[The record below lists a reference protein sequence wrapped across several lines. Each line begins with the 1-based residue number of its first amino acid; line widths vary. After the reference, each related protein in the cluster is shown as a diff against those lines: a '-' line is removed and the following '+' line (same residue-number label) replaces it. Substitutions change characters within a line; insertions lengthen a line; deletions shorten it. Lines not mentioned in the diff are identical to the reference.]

1 MRLLIGRGA
10 RARTALACE
19 KLTMTTLS
27 LTPKLSLTPTLSL
40 TPALTPLC
48 LSPRRRAVDLRTLT
62 PNLAPYI
69 TLTPTIPLIP
79 TLSLARSRKPMYSQH
94 ICPSLLE
101 PPAPMVMGANA
112 LFQTILEG
120 HHELTLNSYRD
131 WQMKRAQT
139 SALSLPCI
147 SESERPAWCCVV
159 LSRQVSAVRAG
170 ELRDLARL
178 WGARSQN
185 H

>member
-1 MRLLIGRGA
+1 
-10 RARTALACE
+10 
-19 KLTMTTLS
+19 
-27 LTPKLSLTPTLSL
+27 
-40 TPALTPLC
+40 
-48 LSPRRRAVDLRTLT
+48 
-62 PNLAPYI
+62 
-69 TLTPTIPLIP
+69 
-79 TLSLARSRKPMYSQH
+79 
-94 ICPSLLE
+94 
-101 PPAPMVMGANA
+101 MVMGANA

-120 HHELTLNSYRD
+120 HHERTLNSYRD

-147 SESERPAWCCVV
+147 SESERPAWCCAV

>member
-1 MRLLIGRGA
+1 
-10 RARTALACE
+10 
-19 KLTMTTLS
+19 
-27 LTPKLSLTPTLSL
+27 
-40 TPALTPLC
+40 
-48 LSPRRRAVDLRTLT
+48 
-62 PNLAPYI
+62 
-69 TLTPTIPLIP
+69 
-79 TLSLARSRKPMYSQH
+79 
-94 ICPSLLE
+94 
-101 PPAPMVMGANA
+101 MVMGANA

-131 WQMKRAQT
+131 SQMKRAQT